1 MKKGLLTLLLT
12 CFALTIQ
19 AQHFKHE
26 LRWSIGFGDE
36 PHLKSVRN
44 DYVKL
49 FELEDDASLC
59 MTVSNINCSLN
70 MEYFYHLNEKWA
82 VGAGLSFMQKQRHKE
97 HMCH

>member
-36 PHLKSVRN
+36 PQLNCLSLKTT
-44 DYVKL
+44 L
-49 FELEDDASLC
+49 LC
-59 MTVSNINCSLN
+59 SRHPVTLTV
-70 MEYFYHLNEKWA
+70 H
-82 VGAGLSFMQKQRHKE
+82 
-97 HMCH
+97 

>member
-49 FELEDDASLC
+49 FKLEDDAALFSTPSLIRQNEMYC
-59 MTVSNINCSLN
+59 FCKTKCD
-70 MEYFYHLNEKWA
+70 YFLQNE
-82 VGAGLSFMQKQRHKE
+82 
-97 HMCH
+97 MC